1 MRSLRW
7 LSLAAVASAAC
18 GRGSGRQ
25 TLPAPRATAGA
36 PAIPTPSPT
45 LPGRFDPAFPP
56 RVAHAAGFLPLA
68 GTGVDQF
75 RTRHPKYDGRGVII
89 GILDSGVDPGVDG
102 LGLTSGGAPKI
113 LDLRDFAGEGAVVLK
128 PVTPRPDGTVRVGD
142 RTLRGAGRIARV
154 TGTTTWFAGTLRELA
169 LGKLPAADLNG
180 NGTNTDVFPVIV
192 VKATDGWVAFIDTNL
207 DGSFEDEKPLHDYR
221 QGRET
226 TALGSR
232 PLTIAANFDEA
243 NGLPLLDFVFDNSS
257 HGTHVAGIAAGHNL
271 FGVAGFDGVAP
282 GAQVIGLK
290 IANNARGGVSVTGSM
305 QRAMEYAV
313 HFAEARGLRL
323 VLNLSFGLGNE
334 FEGRAVID
342 SIVNA
347 FLMAH
352 PAVVFAISVGNDGPG
367 MSTLGFPASADL
379 ALSAGAA
386 FPGAFFRSPYA
397 AGPPVRDVLGWWS
410 ARGGEVAKPDVIT
423 PGVAFSAVPRF
434 DTGDEVKGG
443 TSMAAPH
450 AAGLAS
456 CLISAMVQ
464 EGRNVSAAEVN
475 QALRVSARR
484 FPGASVLDQGA
495 GEPQLETAYRWLEAG
510 HQGSQYLVRSAGGT
524 SAAFRRDGLAG
535 PGDTIEVFHVRHV
548 GGLRAAQFL
557 LRSNARWLSAPEA
570 VTAAP
575 LETPIAVRYT
585 AGSISA
591 PGVYLGSVTAWN
603 PNDTLAGPLF
613 TLVNTIVV
621 PFDLAA
627 QSLLDAARQI
637 GPARVQRY
645 FLRVAQPGTTLRVTV
660 TIPDSL
666 QQRATVRLY
675 EPNGQPF
682 RDADETPLGQR
693 DPGTAQFVVRS
704 EDLVPGVYELDVF
717 PPPLA
722 GVTATVRAELAPL
735 TLDEAGGGG
744 GLEVANAGTR
754 TVPGRVAVTLLGAGR
769 DFEIAGRGAVAET
782 VTVYVPDWG
791 TTLVIDVT
799 MPRVQ
804 WNDFTGF
811 AMTEFDSSGQ
821 QVAQNSLAHASGR
834 QSLTVYPGLRRR
846 LLALELFPAFA
857 RVDGGH
863 PWRATV
869 RFRFLL
875 AHEQS
880 VGEARNLAVVAGGRM
895 RIDTPALPTLMLPEG
910 FTPFVE
916 VRVRPPRTL
925 GATAVR
931 RVLVVRR

>member
-7 LSLAAVASAAC
+7 LSLVAVASTAC

-36 PAIPTPSPT
+36 PKIPTPSPS
-45 LPGRFDPAFPP
+45 LPGSSDPAFPP
-56 RVAHAAGFLPLA
+56 PVAYAAGFLPLSS
-68 GTGVDQF
+68 TGVDQF

-89 GILDSGVDPGVDG
+89 GMLDSGIDPGVDG
-102 LGLTSGGAPKI
+102 LRLTSDGAPKI
-113 LDLRDFAGEGAVVLK
+113 LDLRDFAGEGVVVLK
-128 PVTPRPDGTVRVGD
+128 PVTPRADGTVRVED
-142 RTLRGAGRIARV
+142 RTLMGAGRIARV
-154 TGTTTWFAGTLRELA
+154 TGTTTWYAGTLRELA
-169 LGKLPAADLNG
+169 LGKIPAADLNG

-192 VKATDGWVAFIDTNL
+192 VKATDGWVAFVDTDL
-207 DGSFEDEKPLHDYR
+207 DGSFENEEPLHDYR

-243 NGLPLLDFVFDNSS
+243 NGLPLLDFVFDNSG

-282 GAQVIGLK
+282 GAQLIGLK
-290 IANNARGGVSVTGSM
+290 ISNNARGGVSVTGSM
-305 QRAMEYAV
+305 QRAMAYAAR
-313 HFAEARGLRL
+313 FAEARGLRL

-347 FLMAH
+347 FLMEH
-352 PAVVFAISVGNDGPG
+352 PSVVFAISAGNDGPG
-367 MSTLGFPASADL
+367 LSTLAFPASADL

-386 FPGAFFRSPYA
+386 FPGAFARSPYA
-397 AGPPVRDVLGWWS
+397 VGPPVRDVLGWWS
-410 ARGGEVAKPDVIT
+410 SRGGELAKPDIIT

-464 EGRNVSAAEVN
+464 EGRNVSAAEVA

-484 FPGASVLDQGA
+484 FPGASVLDEGA
-495 GEPQLETAYRWLEAG
+495 GEPQLETAYRWLAAG
-510 HQGSQYLVRSAGGT
+510 HQGSQYLVRAASGT

-575 LETPIAVRYT
+575 LETAIVVRYA
-585 AGSISA
+585 AGSLLA
-591 PGVYLGSVTAWN
+591 PGLYLGSVTAWN
-603 PNDTLAGPLF
+603 PTDTVAGPLF
-613 TLVNTIVV
+613 TLVNTVVV

-627 QSLLDAARQI
+627 HPLADEARQI
-637 GPARVQRY
+637 GPGRVQRY
-645 FLRVAQPGTTLRVTV
+645 FLRVAQPGATLRATV
-660 TIPDSL
+660 TLPDSL

-675 EPNGQPF
+675 EPSGQPF
-682 RDADETPLGQR
+682 RDADATLIGQR

-717 PPPLA
+717 PPPVA
-722 GVTATVRAELAPL
+722 AVTATVRAELAPL
-735 TLDEAGGGG
+735 TFNESRE
-744 GLEVANAGTR
+744 EVELANTGTR
-754 TVPGRVAVTLLGAGR
+754 TVTVRVGSALLGAGR
-769 DFEIAGRGAVAET
+769 DFDVAGRGAVAET
-782 VTVYVPDWG
+782 LTVRVPDWAAAV
-791 TTLVIDVT
+791 LIDVT
-799 MPRVQ
+799 MPRAQ
-804 WNDFTGF
+804 WNAFTGF

-821 QVAQNSLAHASGR
+821 QVAQNSLNYSSGR
-834 QSLTVYPGLRRR
+834 QRLSVYPGLRRR
-846 LLALELFPAFA
+846 LLAIELFPAFA
-857 RVDGGH
+857 RVDGAH

-880 VGEARNLAVVAGGRM
+880 VGDGRELSVVAGGRM
-895 RIDTPALPTLMLPEG
+895 RLGLPAPPALTVPEG
-910 FTPFVE
+910 FAPFVE
-916 VRVRPPRTL
+916 VRVRPTHTPGT
-925 GATAVR
+925 TAVR
-931 RVLVVRR
+931 RVLTERR